1 MSQLGFAPR
10 LGLKGI
16 IIGAHA
22 DHKTSDFFFPRVQSL
37 ETRDL
42 PWENRI
48 KPIHSYGEIAAYTGA
63 VILAASLAY
72 SLI

>member
-1 MSQLGFAPR
+1 MSSIGMQ
-10 LGLKGI
+10 GLRV

-22 DHKTSDFFFPRVQSL
+22 DHKTADFFFPRVQSL

-48 KPIHSYGEIAAYTGA
+48 KPMHSYGEFALYAAAFVG
-63 VILAASLAY
+63 AASLALA
-72 SLI
+72 LI